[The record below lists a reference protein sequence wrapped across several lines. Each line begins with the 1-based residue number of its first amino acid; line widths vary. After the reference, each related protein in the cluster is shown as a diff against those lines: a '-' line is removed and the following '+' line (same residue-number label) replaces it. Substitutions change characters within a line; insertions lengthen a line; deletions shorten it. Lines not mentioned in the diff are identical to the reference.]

1 MLSAPVNPGDPG
13 LRVASSRGIPRH
25 GTIVMASP
33 SPLAGDIG
41 GPVGCST
48 RGSEVGC
55 GQAGAGDGGASMMP
69 TANRRRKE

>member
-41 GPVGCST
+41 GPWGAALEEARWGVAKQA
-48 RGSEVGC
+48 REMV
-55 GQAGAGDGGASMMP
+55 GQA
-69 TANRRRKE
+69 